1 MNAVKI
7 SIPKMSDTYK
17 LYVYRSKSAEDINT
31 ISKIK
36 ELTPVLIIDES
47 IAVTSEVDGI
57 EYYKILDEPS
67 QITTG
72 VDYIGPKPSI
82 TPVTEYETKIDVV
95 KINDHTY
102 VNQLNIKPLPTKY
115 KGTMLYYVVIGV
127 DEINNTITHLSKVS
141 GIMMDCPYEKDGSR
155 HLYAC
160 NDFQDKETDIWNYV
174 GSIPWTKEIKL
185 GDVNDAASIAQYD
198 NPFIKTV
205 TTFKSEA
212 VKSSIKSVSSGN
224 FMYIE
229 LPNPWQYNNKEYNYR
244 KLKSYKIQ
252 NVYNSEYSSFSEPTF
267 QSELP
272 VSIEKML
279 ILKKTDAEHPEEV
292 IPLIESEHET
302 VHKYQI
308 IRKDGVYYNNIE
320 HRNLGLNK
328 YSIPLEESTGVFS
341 ESSVQD
347 FIKMQIEALPNHVYS
362 FTVYLLDIYKNIS
375 EPVHFTITT

>member
-1 MNAVKI
+1 MSTVKI

-17 LYVYRSKSAEDINT
+17 LYIYRSKSAEDINT

-47 IAVTSEVDGI
+47 IAATFEISGI
-57 EYYKILDEPS
+57 EYY
-67 QITTG
+67 QIFDSSSLPHIG
-72 VDYIGPKPSI
+72 IEYIGPMPSI
-82 TPVTEYETKIDVV
+82 IPVTEYETEIDVI

-115 KGTMLYYVVIGV
+115 KGTMLYYVAVGV
-127 DEINNTITHLSKVS
+127 NEVNNTITHLSKVS

-155 HLYAC
+155 HLYSC
-160 NDFQDKETDIWNYV
+160 NDFQDKPADIWNYV

-185 GDVNDAASIAQYD
+185 GDVNDAASIGQYD
-198 NPFIKTV
+198 NPFIKIV
-205 TTFKSEA
+205 SAFKSEA
-212 VKSSIKSVSSGN
+212 VRSSIKSVSSGN

-229 LPNPWQYNNKEYNYR
+229 LPNPWQHNNKEYNYR

-267 QSELP
+267 QSLLP
-272 VSIEKML
+272 VSIEKMI
-279 ILKKTDAEHPEEV
+279 ILKKTDPEDSDK
-292 IPLIESEHET
+292 IIKLSESEDDD
-302 VHKYQI
+302 VKLYQI

-328 YSIPLEESTGVFS
+328 YSIPLEESIGVFS

-347 FIKMQIEALPNHVYS
+347 FIKMQIEALPNHIYS
-362 FTVYLLDIYKNIS
+362 FTIYLLDIYKNIS
-375 EPVHFTITT
+375 EPIHFTITT

>member
-82 TPVTEYETKIDVV
+82 IPVTEYETKIDVV

-205 TTFKSEA
+205 TIFKSEA